1 MFIKQKNISTYC
13 PEIAKLGIMF
23 INFNYAVKLQNN
35 KINKN
40 KGYVGKDNV
49 EETKASMPLF
59 TGRGIFKLEKDP

>member
-1 MFIKQKNISTYC
+1 
-13 PEIAKLGIMF
+13 MF

-59 TGRGIFKLEKDP
+59 TGRGIFKLEKNP